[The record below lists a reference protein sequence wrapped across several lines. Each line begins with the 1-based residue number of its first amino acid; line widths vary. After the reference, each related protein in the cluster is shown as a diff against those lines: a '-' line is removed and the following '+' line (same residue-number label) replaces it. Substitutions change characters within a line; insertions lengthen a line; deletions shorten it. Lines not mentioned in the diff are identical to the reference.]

1 MFVPFNLPITI
12 EDIDIESVIKDIRLD
27 MCSSDKG
34 QCFVLLKKIG
44 KAVIDTNVT
53 DDELR
58 QALKEIRFSEEDMI
72 EKND

>member
-1 MFVPFNLPITI
+1 
-12 EDIDIESVIKDIRLD
+12 
-27 MCSSDKG
+27 MCSGEKG

-58 QALKEIRFSEEDMI
+58 EALKEIRFSEEDVI
-72 EKND
+72 ERND